1 MSIILTHYLICM
13 FVKVEAHFNH
23 QSKQK
28 SKIMAILDN
37 EIGGGINESNVSPQQ
52 VIIKYTLISAGVG
65 IVLTL
70 LSSMMGLMN
79 KGFGTIMLV
88 GLVSLFIGV
97 MVLVY
102 AVREHRDQQLGGLIT
117 FNRVFIVTLAI
128 MFLSGVINQLFSYVY
143 SNYINPN
150 AISEVLESTRS
161 MMEKMNLPEEAIEK
175 AIQDA
180 EISAK
185 SPMTIVKGIGG
196 SALGGA
202 IVGAIMGAIM
212 KKVPRPF

>member
-1 MSIILTHYLICM
+1 
-13 FVKVEAHFNH
+13 
-23 QSKQK
+23 
-28 SKIMAILDN
+28 MAILDN
-37 EIGGGINESNVSPQQ
+37 EMGNINEQNVSPQP

-70 LSSMMGLMN
+70 LSSMMGLMS
-79 KGFGTIMLV
+79 KGFGTMMLV
-88 GLVSLFIGV
+88 ALVSIVIGI

-128 MFLSGVINQLFSYVY
+128 MFFSGVINQLFSYVY

-150 AISEVLESTRS
+150 AINDVLESTRS
-161 MMEKMNLPEEAIEK
+161 MMEKMNVPEEAIDK
-175 AIQDA
+175 AIQEA
-180 EISAK
+180 ETSAK
-185 SPMTIVKGIGG
+185 SPMAIVKGIG
-196 SALGGA
+196 SAAVGGA